1 MEFLQL
7 KLLEAGRVSGEVSC
21 NSYSSCFLEIHLSLP
36 RDRMHSQMT
45 LGSYFATCL
54 LLIIF
59 VQLCDPGMDT
69 VQAARFSWWVIYGK
83 YLFLSLGFL
92 LEDIREEWS

>member
-1 MEFLQL
+1 MGIDLWKRKPTKSLSLINNLDLMEFLQL
-7 KLLEAGRVSGEVSC
+7 KLLEAGTVSGEVSC

-59 VQLCDPGMDT
+59 VQLPDPGMDA
-69 VQAARFSWWVIYGK
+69 VQASRFS
-83 YLFLSLGFL
+83 
-92 LEDIREEWS
+92 

>member
-1 MEFLQL
+1 MGIDLWKRKPTKSLSLINNLDLMEFLQL
-7 KLLEAGRVSGEVSC
+7 NLLEAGTVSGEVSC

-59 VQLCDPGMDT
+59 VQLPDPGMDA
-69 VQAARFSWWVIYGK
+69 VQASRFS
-83 YLFLSLGFL
+83 
-92 LEDIREEWS
+92 

>member
-1 MEFLQL
+1 MGIDLWKRKSTKSLSLINNLDLMEFLQL
-7 KLLEAGRVSGEVSC
+7 KLLEAGTVSGEVSC

-59 VQLCDPGMDT
+59 VQLPDPGMDA
-69 VQAARFSWWVIYGK
+69 VQASRFS
-83 YLFLSLGFL
+83 
-92 LEDIREEWS
+92 

>member
-1 MEFLQL
+1 MGIDLWKRKSTKSLSLINNLDLMEFLQL
-7 KLLEAGRVSGEVSC
+7 KLLEAGTVSGEVSC

-45 LGSYFATCL
+45 PGSYFATCL

-59 VQLCDPGMDT
+59 VQLPDPGMDA
-69 VQAARFSWWVIYGK
+69 VQASRFS
-83 YLFLSLGFL
+83 
-92 LEDIREEWS
+92 